1 MFKEIDKLRNLIAES
16 KLDRVL
22 QILREEIPA
31 YPDQKNQLFTL
42 SSTFNEYR
50 RKENMGMLSDAE
62 AIKNRAQL
70 SYALLELLNDLENQ
84 NGVSETKGEPELTQR
99 VKTSSLK
106 KTVFISYNHHDME
119 IANKLKDK
127 LTAENIQVIIDS
139 ESMQAGEDIK
149 EFIEKCVR
157 ETDATISLISTNS
170 LLSAWVAMESI
181 NTFYHEKTNTNKK
194 FIACFLTDD
203 FFNRDFTDTALD
215 HVDGEIKKIQDLV
228 TARMEKNRSIRDLQ
242 NELTRYTELRNNMDE
257 IIRRL
262 RESLCID
269 IRMENFESNFK
280 KMVQAIN
287 S

>member
-215 HVDGEIKKIQDLV
+215 HVDGEIKKIQNLV

>member
-42 SSTFNEYR
+42 SSTFNEFR
-50 RKENMGMLSDAE
+50 RKENMGMLSQADT
-62 AIKNRAQL
+62 IKNRAQL
-70 SYALLELLNDLENQ
+70 SYALLELLNDLENS
-84 NGVSETKGEPELTQR
+84 NGVSENEVVPESKQT
-99 VKTSSLK
+99 VKTASLK

-157 ETDATISLISTNS
+157 ETGATISLISTNS

-181 NTFYHEKTNTNKK
+181 NTFYHEKTDTGKK

-215 HVDGEIKKIQDLV
+215 HVDGEIKKIQNLV
-228 TARMEKNRSIRDLQ
+228 TDRMEKNRSIRDLQ

-269 IRMENFESNFK
+269 MRMENFELNFK
-280 KMVQAIN
+280 KVVQAIN